1 MNTFLWAML
10 PYACVTLLIG
20 GTIYRYRYDQFGW
33 TTRSSQ
39 LYESTLLK
47 IGSPLFHFG
56 ILLVIVGHFM
66 GLVIPKRWTDA
77 VGLSQE
83 AYHVIAYGGG
93 LVAGAATVIGLV
105 MLIYRRRTNARVF
118 DATTVN
124 DKVMYVFVAA
134 AILLGTLCTLFGT
147 HGVSGAEHNYRE
159 TVSPW
164 FRSLFVFRPDV
175 EAMTQ
180 APLVFHLH
188 VLVALLLFA
197 IWPFTRL
204 VHAFTAP
211 LHYLFRPY
219 VVYRSRSGAPTPVST
234 GSTRGWSPIG
244 TTDRKFHR

>member
-10 PYACVTLLIG
+10 PYACATILVG
-20 GTIYRYRYDQFGW
+20 GTIYRYRHDQFGW

-39 LYESTLLK
+39 LYESRLLK
-47 IGSPLFHFG
+47 IASPLFHFG
-56 ILLVIVGHFM
+56 ILMVIAGHFL

-77 VGLSQE
+77 VGFSQH
-83 AYHVIAYGGG
+83 AYH
-93 LVAGAATVIGLV
+93 LVAYIGGIVAAVATIAGLV

-118 DATTVN
+118 DATTAN
-124 DKVMYVFVAA
+124 DKVMYLFMGVV
-134 AILLGTLCTLFGT
+134 LVLGTLCTLFGT
-147 HGVSGAEHNYRE
+147 HGPAGMEHNYRE

-164 FRSLFVFRPDV
+164 FRSLFIFRPDV
-175 EAMTQ
+175 EAMTR

-211 LHYLFRPY
+211 LQYLFRPY
-219 VVYRSRSGAPTPVST
+219 LVYRSRSGAPTPVST
-234 GSTRGWSPIG
+234 GSVRGWRPLG
-244 TTDRKFHR
+244 TTDRKFH